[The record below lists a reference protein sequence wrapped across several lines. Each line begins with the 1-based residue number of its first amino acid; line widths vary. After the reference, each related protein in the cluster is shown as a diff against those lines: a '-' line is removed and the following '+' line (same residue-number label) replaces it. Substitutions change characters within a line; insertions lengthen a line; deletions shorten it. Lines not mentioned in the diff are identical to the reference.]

1 MKTKLFKSDKNYIL
15 KKIQKESQTSL
26 INFLVNQTIKTYDK
40 KTNPLGLLDD
50 ISINIKKFNFTNNK
64 DFIFFYRKISTI
76 YRYNHGEV
84 QLSFLWDGSSH
95 EEFYRKRWKIFFKN
109 EIEIM
114 CENYTFLKTI
124 IFMTIFSKK
133 NNDISE
139 LQYNL
144 STFIRKKFKIQVYKR
159 KGVVVHSK

>member
-1 MKTKLFKSDKNYIL
+1 MKSKLFKSDKNYIL

-26 INFLVNQTIKTYDK
+26 INFLVTTSLKTYDQ
-40 KTNPLGLLDD
+40 KTNSIGLLDD
-50 ISINIKKFNFTNNK
+50 ISKNIKKFNLSNNK

-76 YRYNHGEV
+76 YRYNYGEV

-109 EIEIM
+109 EIKVM
-114 CENYTFLKTI
+114 CENHGFLKTI
-124 IFMTIFSKK
+124 ICMTIFSKT

-144 STFIRKKFKIQVYKR
+144 STFIRKKFKIQVFKR
-159 KGVVVHSK
+159 KGIVIHSK